1 MKRHILTALMLTAAC
16 SAFAQQAGPGT
27 NMPADAVT
35 STKEQ
40 EVETT
45 RKEMASDDTDKNGKI
60 SLTEFLNRNKDQ
72 QTKLFKEMD
81 LDSNGEMTPEE
92 FVSYREQR
100 IEASKKQMQGMQGGA
115 PGSR

>member
-1 MKRHILTALMLTAAC
+1 MLAASY
-16 SAFAQQAGPGT
+16 SAFAQQANPTT
-27 NMPADAVT
+27 NPPADAVV

-60 SLTEFLNRNKDQ
+60 SLAEFLDRNKDQ
-72 QTKLFKEMD
+72 QTKLFNEMD
-81 LDSNGEMTPEE
+81 LNKDGEMTPEE

-100 IEASKKQMQGMQGGA
+100 IEASKKQMEGMQGGM
-115 PGSR
+115 PGGR